1 MLSRKK
7 TTSKINYL
15 EDWPTHY
22 YDIPT
27 PSLRKEYL
35 EQAIASNLDP
45 DHDLCRMELL
55 KKRFGMKG
63 KKDSGDSFM
72 LAWIMIKSAALAED
86 NLLIKKQKRELD
98 KYVEDLCLR
107 SFVSASPAMK
117 QVLEEEWTDFARRYI
132 LSCIKSKNYS
142 STFFG
147 IIPLQYETIAK
158 KLADEIDLVTRFYPD
173 MFDAAQDFIPL
184 RRMFM
189 DAYYQLVDDADLY
202 WSE

>member
-72 LAWIMIKSAALAED
+72 FAWIMIKSAALAQD

-98 KYVEDLCLR
+98 KYLEDLCLR
-107 SFVSASPAMK
+107 GFVSDSPAMN
-117 QVLEEEWTDFARRYI
+117 QVLEEEWADFARRYI
-132 LSCIKSKNYS
+132 ISCAKSKNYC
-142 STFFG
+142 STFFS
-147 IIPLQYETIAK
+147 IIPLKYDAIAQ
-158 KLADEIDLVTRFYPD
+158 KLAEEIDLVTRIYPD
-173 MFDAAQDFIPL
+173 KFEMAQDFLPL

-202 WSE
+202 WPE